1 MCGRAVQGHGC
12 RNSGKRG
19 VLGRQPSGTAFTGWP
34 GVVSMPK
41 CMLDVCFHR
50 LSLATPRR
58 DAPAEAASN
67 LGVNARQEGTLYRRG
82 HGAGGHTQRVRL
94 AKREPVQ
101 VASDNRDGNPSR
113 SGTSPSFTAAARARG
128 SAVARWRQRK
138 RVQLVSFA
146 RGRRRRLWAA
156 GSARCPVC
164 ARRSSLRAATCQR
177 APQEARERRAAPG
190 ERCINSKQQ
199 QECATQRG
207 RVKAGS
213 RYWRVAG
220 GRVKLRLRLGGA
232 AYLGAAPPVGALP
245 PAAPR
250 PQPFPRLPPRLRW
263 SPAAAAPPAAAGACA
278 APEPELVAPP

>member
-1 MCGRAVQGHGC
+1 MCGRAVQGHSR
-12 RNSGKRG
+12 RNTGKRC
-19 VLGRQPSGTAFTGWP
+19 VLGRQPSGTAVTGRS
-34 GVVSMPK
+34 GVVSTSK
-41 CMLDVCFHR
+41 CLLDVCFHR

-82 HGAGGHTQRVRL
+82 HGAGGHTQKVRL
-94 AKREPVQ
+94 AQREPVQ
-101 VASDNRDGNPSR
+101 VASDNRDGNPPR
-113 SGTSPSFTAAARARG
+113 SGTTPSFKAAARARG
-128 SAVARWRQRK
+128 STVARRRQRK
-138 RVQLVSFA
+138 RVQLVSVA

-156 GSARCPVC
+156 GSARSPVC
-164 ARRSSLRAATCQR
+164 ARRSSLRAAACKR

-213 RYWRVAG
+213 GHWRVAG
-220 GRVKLRLRLGGA
+220 GRVKLRLRLGGT
-232 AYLGAAPPVGALP
+232 AYLGATPPAGGLP

-263 SPAAAAPPAAAGACA
+263 
-278 APEPELVAPP
+278 